1 MDSRVQLFIISKIQF
16 LKANHN
22 NKGADDLFHGAVYNI
37 KDTIFE
43 S

>member
-1 MDSRVQLFIISKIQF
+1 

-22 NKGADDLFHGAVYNI
+22 QENDGTYIKFAVYNI

>member
-1 MDSRVQLFIISKIQF
+1 

-22 NKGADDLFHGAVYNI
+22 EKCEYLAHQDAVYNI